1 MYIMTDNLRIVLAG
15 GVVLG
20 VLVLLHELGHF
31 IAAKL
36 CGVRVDVFSIGFGP
50 RLWGVKRGDTDYRIS
65 ALPLGGY
72 VRMAGDNPVEER
84 TGAAY
89 EFLSRPRWQ
98 RCIIAVAGP
107 AMNVLLTFAISFG
120 MFWGKGMAIDAS
132 LSQPAQVAALPQN
145 VTPDSTNVLPG
156 DRILAVNGIATP
168 TWEKVLSAVNQVKP
182 GGSVAIKVLRD
193 GSQQTLTAKSPE
205 HPSPTDSI
213 VGYPASSAVIDEV
226 EIGFP
231 AEKAGMKPDDTIVQ
245 INGQPVSSWLQLLD
259 HVRNSDG
266 NAIHF
271 VVRRDGA
278 TIPMDITPV
287 HKMDPDGD
295 LAWQIGVTPKG
306 EEVYERQGFSEALQD
321 ASSATMGG
329 VRMIGQVLGGLF
341 NGKVSVRDLQTVVGI
356 ARAAGRAA
364 KRGPMRLLDLT
375 AVLSL
380 NLGLLN
386 LLPIPILDGGHV
398 LLLAIEGTLRR
409 DLSVAFKERFVQVGL
424 VFLLCFFAV
433 VMYNDIMRV
442 IQVHW

>member
-1 MYIMTDNLRIVLAG
+1 MTDNLRIVLAG

-31 IAAKL
+31 IAAKM

-107 AMNVLLTFAISFG
+107 AMNILLTFAI
-120 MFWGKGMAIDAS
+120 FWGIYWFMGMPMDAY
-132 LSQPAQVAALPQN
+132 LNGAADVAAIPQS
-145 VTPDSTNVLPG
+145 TPSAPASVLPG
-156 DRILAVNGIATP
+156 DRILAINGVNTP
-168 TWEKVLSAVNQVKP
+168 TWDRVYSEIDKAKP
-182 GGSVAIKVLRD
+182 GNSVSIKVLRA
-193 GSQQTLTAKSPE
+193 GATATLTAKLPDHLS
-205 HPSPTDSI
+205 STDSI
-213 VGYPASSAVIDEV
+213 VGYPGMPAVADEIA
-226 EIGFP
+226 IGFP
-231 AEKAGMKPDDTIVQ
+231 AERAGMRPDDTIVA
-245 INGQPVSSWLQLLD
+245 INGHPVASWMQLLD
-259 HVRNSDG
+259 QVRNSDG
-266 NAIHF
+266 RTIQF
-271 VVRRDGA
+271 VVRRNGVD
-278 TIPMDITPV
+278 IPMDITPV
-287 HKMDPDGD
+287 HMMDPSGEM
-295 LAWQIGVTPKG
+295 AWQVGITEKSR
-306 EEVYERQGFSEALQD
+306 EVYQRQGFAQSIED
-321 ASSATMGG
+321 AGAATLSGAKQ
-329 VRMIGQVLGGLF
+329 IGQVLGGLF

-364 KRGPMRLLDLT
+364 KRGPMRLLELT

-398 LLLAIEGTLRR
+398 LMLAIEGTLRR

-424 VFLLCFFAV
+424 VFLLCFFAF
-433 VMYNDIMRV
+433 VMYNDILRV
-442 IQVHW
+442 IQAR